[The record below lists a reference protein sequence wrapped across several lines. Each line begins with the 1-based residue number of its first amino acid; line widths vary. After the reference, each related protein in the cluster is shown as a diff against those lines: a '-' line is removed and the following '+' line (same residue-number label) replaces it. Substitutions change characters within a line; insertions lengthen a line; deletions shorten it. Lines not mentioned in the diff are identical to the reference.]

1 MHRAGR
7 LNPIS
12 PVERF
17 CRAGAFQ
24 MELLDTSLASH
35 CFGGGQKA
43 LAYAAV
49 ECFGRHIAKA
59 EAGCRHESH
68 TDKPDTIE
76 CTERN
81 VLRR

>member
-1 MHRAGR
+1 
-7 LNPIS
+7 
-12 PVERF
+12 
-17 CRAGAFQ
+17 

-35 CFGGGQKA
+35 CFGSGQKA

-49 ECFGRHIAKA
+49 EGFGPHIAKA

-68 TDKPDTIE
+68 ADKPDAIE

-81 VLRR
+81 GVRR

>member
-1 MHRAGR
+1 
-7 LNPIS
+7 
-12 PVERF
+12 
-17 CRAGAFQ
+17 

-43 LAYAAV
+43 LAYAAM
-49 ECFGRHIAKA
+49 ECFGRQIAKA
-59 EAGCRHESH
+59 EAGFRYESH
-68 TDKPDTIE
+68 ADKPAAIE